1 MSESST
7 QKLSVMT
14 LTAMVVGS
22 MVGAGI
28 FSLPQHFGQV
38 TGPFGALIAWSIS
51 GFGMLMLAFV
61 FQSLSCRKPNLDSG
75 VHSYAQAGFGDYL
88 GFSSAWGYWAGTC
101 LGNVT
106 YLIIINST
114 MGAVF
119 PVLDDGTTIYAVL
132 LSSLVLWAFH
142 FLILRG
148 IKEADYINNI
158 VTISKIIPI
167 IMFLILVAIG
177 FKPEIF
183 MKNFW
188 GGGEFSWSSI
198 FEQIRGTMLVTV
210 FVFLGIE
217 GASVYSR
224 YAKNRKD
231 VGVATLFGFIS
242 VLIILILITM
252 LSYGV
257 MDRDE
262 LAGLRNPSM
271 SGVLQ
276 AVVGDWGAVLIGF
289 GLLIAVL
296 GAYLSW
302 SLLAAEVLYTAAA
315 SGTMPKFLMI
325 ENKNKVPSAALWMT
339 NITIQVFLII
349 TVLAQE
355 AFVLARELTSSMNLI
370 PYLLVA
376 AYGFKLSF
384 TGETYLA
391 KDYKQRKFDIICG
404 ALATIFTT
412 WLIYAGGLKYL
423 LLSAVLYGPGTIF
436 FILTKREQKINKI
449 FSTSEL
455 VIFSIAM
462 IGAFIAIFSLVNG
475 NIVI

>member
-1 MSESST
+1 MSDSGN

-75 VHSYAQAGFGDYL
+75 VHAYAQAGFGNYL
-88 GFSSAWGYWAGTC
+88 GFSSALGYWAGTC

-114 MGAVF
+114 MGAIF
-119 PVLDDGTTIYAVL
+119 PSLGDGTTLLAVL

-158 VTISKIIPI
+158 VTVSKMIPI
-167 IMFLILVAIG
+167 LIFIVLVAFG
-177 FKPEIF
+177 FNSDIF
-183 MKNFW
+183 ANNFW
-188 GGGEFSWSSI
+188 GGGEFSWNSI
-198 FEQIRGTMLVTV
+198 FEQVRGTMLVTV

-231 VGVATLFGFIS
+231 VGVATILGFLGVLLML
-242 VLIILILITM
+242 VLITI
-252 LSYGV
+252 LSYGI
-257 MDRDE
+257 MDRSE
-262 LAGLRNPSM
+262 LAMLRNPSM

-276 AVVGDWGAVLIGF
+276 AVVGDWGAVLIGI

-302 SLLAAEVLYTAAA
+302 SLLAAEVLYTAAV
-315 SGTMPKFLMI
+315 SGTMPKFLSI
-325 ENKNKVPSAALWMT
+325 ENKNKVPASALWMT
-339 NITIQVFLII
+339 NITIQIFLIV
-349 TVLAQE
+349 TVLAKE
-355 AFVLARELTSSMNLI
+355 AFTLARELTSSMNLI

-376 AYGFKLSF
+376 AYGLKLAC
-384 TGETYLA
+384 TGESYSS
-391 KDYKQRKFDIICG
+391 KEKKQRIFDLFCG
-404 ALATIFTT
+404 FLATIFAS

-423 LLSAVLYGPGTIF
+423 LLSAVLYGPGTVF
-436 FILTKREQKINKI
+436 FIMTRREQDNNSI
-449 FSTSEL
+449 FSFSEL
-455 VIFSIAM
+455 IIFIIAM
-462 IGAFIAIFSLVNG
+462 IGCFIAVQSLLSG
-475 NIVI
+475 DIII